1 MVSVAHRPKNRTP
14 EPTGGRRGEAICI
27 SMVARLRY
35 GCTIA
40 GSPFPTMNTDNPET
54 VSMDEPTRWAET
66 VADDVFQPTVK
77 VQLHWSDIEA
87 AVEQGAVLPQHAHAL
102 WAGWAMPGSPT
113 RVNQAAIESRES
125 SFPAALSDPPY
136 LEKLRQLRSQP
147 LPEPA
152 AAVPAWLAHVVTGCI
167 GALIMFFLLAFF

>member
-1 MVSVAHRPKNRTP
+1 
-14 EPTGGRRGEAICI
+14 
-27 SMVARLRY
+27 
-35 GCTIA
+35 
-40 GSPFPTMNTDNPET
+40 MNTDNPET

-66 VADDVFQPTVK
+66 VADDVFQPSVR
-77 VQLHWSDIEA
+77 VQLRWSDVES

-113 RVNQAAIESRES
+113 RVNQDAAGPGEAAA
-125 SFPAALSDPPY
+125 PTALSDPPY

-152 AAVPAWLAHVVTGCI
+152 ATPPAWLTHAVAGCI
-167 GALIMFFLLAFF
+167 GAVLMFLLLAFF